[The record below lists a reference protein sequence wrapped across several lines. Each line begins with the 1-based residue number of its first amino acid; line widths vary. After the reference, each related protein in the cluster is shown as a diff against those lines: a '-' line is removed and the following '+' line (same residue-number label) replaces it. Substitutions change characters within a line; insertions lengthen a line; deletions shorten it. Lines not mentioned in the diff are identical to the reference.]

1 MLKFKQQNDT
11 KYILVTQP
19 FLRSSL
25 IGFFCPLANFYPC
38 IFSDII
44 SALTHCLFTNEIKV
58 ERPLNVISNYSVSRP
73 TNQQS
78 TDHIFLSKLS
88 HLQSL
93 NWETA

>member
-1 MLKFKQQNDT
+1 MLKFKQQNNT
-11 KYILVTQP
+11 KYIMATQP

-25 IGFFCPLANFYPC
+25 IGFFCPLANFFPC

-44 SALTHCLFTNEIKV
+44 PALTHCLFTNEIKT

-78 TDHIFLSKLS
+78 ADHIFFSKLS
-88 HLQSL
+88 NLQNL
-93 NWETA
+93 NWEAA